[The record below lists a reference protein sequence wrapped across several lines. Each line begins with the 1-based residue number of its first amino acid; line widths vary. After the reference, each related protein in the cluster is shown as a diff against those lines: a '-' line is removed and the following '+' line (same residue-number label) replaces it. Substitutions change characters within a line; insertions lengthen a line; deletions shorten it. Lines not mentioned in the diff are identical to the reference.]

1 MNLYRR
7 LDDHLQ
13 RHSETGDPV
22 RGTLSGGRIFMI
34 WLAANLVVTTM
45 LTGTLFVPGVDYST
59 AAGMIVLGT
68 ILGALVLITVGAI
81 GTRTG
86 LATMAL
92 TRAPFGLR
100 GSMLPVAANVMVL
113 MGWSWV
119 QAMLAG
125 ITVDHL
131 ISTVTGAASNPILWS
146 VICQIIVVA
155 LAIFGHQGIARI
167 EPWLAVLILALM
179 AWVFYTAFSSFSP
192 TDFEGLATDP
202 ALGLDGV
209 AVLDIV
215 IYTAISW
222 TVLSADLNRFA
233 RSPKVGAAGAGL
245 GYTTSTVL
253 AMLMGLT
260 GISYFLAR
268 GQSHAEFD
276 PAPFVDSFG
285 TVVAVVIFLSV
296 MATNTMAV
304 YGMTTSAVTSHAA
317 RHLGLRFLPTALVL
331 GVISIIGATWMALLD
346 AFADFLALIGAFFIP
361 VFAIVILDYLFIR
374 RGNYGRDLLLSSGGT
389 YWFRSGVNWTAMA
402 VWVLGAAASYVLGY
416 LWIPPVIGS
425 AVPVFLLSAVLYL
438 ALSWQRRRPSAPA
451 TEELEE
457 VAAHA

>member
-1 MNLYRR
+1 MNLYHR

-59 AAGMIVLGT
+59 AAGMILLGT

-92 TRAPFGLR
+92 TRASFGLR
-100 GSMLPVAANVMVL
+100 GSMLPVAANVIVL

-146 VICQIIVVA
+146 VVCQLIVVTCD
-155 LAIFGHQGIARI
+155 LRPSGIARI

-192 TDFEGLATDP
+192 ADFQSLATDP
-202 ALGLDGV
+202 A
-209 AVLDIV
+209 
-215 IYTAISW
+215 
-222 TVLSADLNRFA
+222 
-233 RSPKVGAAGAGL
+233 
-245 GYTTSTVL
+245 
-253 AMLMGLT
+253 
-260 GISYFLAR
+260 
-268 GQSHAEFD
+268 
-276 PAPFVDSFG
+276 
-285 TVVAVVIFLSV
+285 
-296 MATNTMAV
+296 
-304 YGMTTSAVTSHAA
+304 
-317 RHLGLRFLPTALVL
+317 
-331 GVISIIGATWMALLD
+331 
-346 AFADFLALIGAFFIP
+346 
-361 VFAIVILDYLFIR
+361 
-374 RGNYGRDLLLSSGGT
+374 SG
-389 YWFRSGVNWTAMA
+389 WTA
-402 VWVLGAAASYVLGY
+402 WPCWTSSSTPPSPGRCSPQISTAS
-416 LWIPPVIGS
+416 PV
-425 AVPVFLLSAVLYL
+425 
-438 ALSWQRRRPSAPA
+438 RRRPAPSEPAWA
-451 TEELEE
+451 TPPPPCWPCSW
-457 VAAHA
+457 A